1 MVFNSA
7 QFLLFLPLAA
17 LGYFAVPQ
25 KARQV
30 WLLLACYFFYFCWNP
45 AHLPVLAFVTAVGYL
60 GGRLLD
66 GKPRKGAL
74 AAGIVLALAPLIRFK
89 YLGFLTKSVL
99 SVLAHVG
106 VQIAPPAFDF
116 LLPMGIS
123 FYTLQAVGYLVDT
136 YRGEKAERN
145 LLDFALFISFFPQ
158 MVSGPISRGKSLLP
172 QLSAAERPTFDD
184 LRDGVLLLIWGYFL
198 KIVVADRAAL
208 FVAAVYAP
216 ESEYEGWFYIIATL
230 LFALQ
235 LYGDFGGC
243 SVMAMGTAKI
253 LGIDLID
260 NFNAPYFSQS
270 IAEFW
275 RRWHISLS
283 TWFRDYL
290 YIPLG
295 GNRKG
300 ALRKDFNVLVTFAV
314 SGLWHGAQWNYMAW
328 GLLNGLYQIIG
339 AALLPL
345 RKAVI
350 CALHIDPQSRLH
362 KLLRVA
368 VTFVLFNSTLVFF
381 RAYRLM
387 DAVRILISMAAVHNF
402 EIFTDGS
409 LFACGIDAFNFALL
423 GAYALVMLAVDVC
436 KYKQIKVRSVIE
448 KQHWLCQVAV
458 VVLGVLAVLLLGVY
472 GPGFEASNFIY
483 SQF

>member
-25 KARQV
+25 KARRV

-45 AHLPVLAFVTAVGYL
+45 AHVPVLAFVTAVGYL

-74 AAGIVLALAPLIRFK
+74 AAGIVLALAPLIGFK

-136 YRGEKAERN
+136 YRGERAEHD

-172 QLSAAERPTFDD
+172 QLSAAKRPTFDD

-300 ALRKDFNVLVTFAV
+300 LGRQLVNITIVWFLT
-314 SGLWHGAQWNYMAW
+314 GLWHGASWNFVLW
-328 GLLNGLYQIIG
+328 GVYY
-339 AALLPL
+339 AALLIL
-345 RKAVI
+345 EKTF
-350 CALHIDPQSRLH
+350 
-362 KLLRVA
+362 LLRWLDRAPRFVGH
-368 VTFVLFNSTLVFF
+368 VYTCLCFVLGWV
-381 RAYRLM
+381 
-387 DAVRILISMAAVHNF
+387 
-402 EIFTDGS
+402 
-409 LFACGIDAFNFALL
+409 LFAITDFGQL
-423 GAYALVMLAVDVC
+423 GAYLGHLFSGPLWDSTTAYLLRCDWLLLALAVIGCTSLPKRLWEKREQTLSPALSDGLRTVW
-436 KYKQIKVRSVIE
+436 VVI
-448 KQHWLCQVAV
+448 
-458 VVLGVLAVLLLGVY
+458 VLLVSIAFLVGDSY
-472 GPGFEASNFIY
+472 NPFLYFR
-483 SQF
+483 F

>member
-25 KARQV
+25 KVRRV

-45 AHLPVLAFVTAVGYL
+45 AHVPVLAFVTAVGYL

-74 AAGIVLALAPLIRFK
+74 AAGIVLALAPLIGFK

-99 SVLAHVG
+99 SVLAHVV
-106 VQIAPPAFDF
+106 VQNAPPAFDF
-116 LLPMGIS
+116 LLPKGIS
-123 FYTLQAVGYLVDT
+123 YYTLQAVGYLVDT
-136 YRGEKAERN
+136 YRGERAEHD

-172 QLSAAERPTFDD
+172 QLSAAKRPTFDD

-345 RKAVI
+345 RKAVVR
-350 CALHIDPQSRLH
+350 ALHIDPQSRLH
-362 KLLRVA
+362 KLLRVV
-368 VTFVLFNSTLVFF
+368 VTFALFNSTLVLF

-387 DAVRILISMAAVHNF
+387 DAVRILISMATVHNF

-423 GAYALVMLAVDVC
+423 GVYALVMLAVDVC

>member
-25 KARQV
+25 KARRV

-45 AHLPVLAFVTAVGYL
+45 AHVPVLTFVTAVGYL

-74 AAGIVLALAPLIRFK
+74 AAGIVLALAPLIGFK

-136 YRGEKAERN
+136 YRGERAEHD

-172 QLSAAERPTFDD
+172 QLSAAKRPTFDD

-314 SGLWHGAQWNYMAW
+314 SGL
-328 GLLNGLYQIIG
+328 
-339 AALLPL
+339 
-345 RKAVI
+345 
-350 CALHIDPQSRLH
+350 
-362 KLLRVA
+362 
-368 VTFVLFNSTLVFF
+368 
-381 RAYRLM
+381 
-387 DAVRILISMAAVHNF
+387 
-402 EIFTDGS
+402 
-409 LFACGIDAFNFALL
+409 
-423 GAYALVMLAVDVC
+423 
-436 KYKQIKVRSVIE
+436 
-448 KQHWLCQVAV
+448 
-458 VVLGVLAVLLLGVY
+458 
-472 GPGFEASNFIY
+472 
-483 SQF
+483 